1 MTLDVHNLFALTV
14 EQVAELCA
22 CSKDTVYANIKRDPK
37 SRYYLKAF
45 RNTHTGPLIIYARDF
60 EDFRQRTR
68 VGREK
73 AA

>member
-14 EQVAELCA
+14 EQVAELC
-22 CSKDTVYANIKRDPK
+22 ANIKRDPK